1 MAKASGRREEPAPPA
16 HVFHFPVDEF
26 ILHQTPHLS
35 VQHPVKLGAQDNKIA
50 EMAVHGKKPVPAV
63 TAFCALFTGVKHKL
77 GLIHYQKDAVFFH
90 GAPVKFFP

>member
-50 EMAVHGKKPVPAV
+50 EMAVHGKK
-63 TAFCALFTGVKHKL
+63 TSSSGH
-77 GLIHYQKDAVFFH
+77 GLLRSIH
-90 GAPVKFFP
+90 GR